1 MKRFYLGVLF
11 SDGSILEYENLR
23 GYRLAVRKRRTIITG
38 DNGMVKYVVCT
49 AIAPTNDSSDARNH
63 LKNEWLKLLEQHDA
77 E

>member
-23 GYRLAVRKRRTIITG
+23 GFKQATRKRRTIITG
-38 DNGMVKYVVCT
+38 NNGMTKYVVCT
-49 AIAPTNDSSDARNH
+49 AIAPTNDSSEAKNH
-63 LKNEWLKLLEQHDA
+63 LRKEWFKLLEQQDA